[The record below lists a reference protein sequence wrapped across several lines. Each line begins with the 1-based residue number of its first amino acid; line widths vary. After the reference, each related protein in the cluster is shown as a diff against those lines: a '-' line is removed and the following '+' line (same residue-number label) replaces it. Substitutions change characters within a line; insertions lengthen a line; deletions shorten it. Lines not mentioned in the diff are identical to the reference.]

1 MPSTA
6 PGNDLD
12 LSRRDVADILKVS
25 VKTLAEWE
33 RRGSGP
39 TCYRLSPKVTR
50 YSRADVEA
58 FKIAARKGS
67 AIVQPQA

>member
-33 RRGSGP
+33 RRGI
-39 TCYRLSPKVTR
+39 
-50 YSRADVEA
+50 RADLLPP
-58 FKIAARKGS
+58 IPQGH
-67 AIVQPQA
+67 AIQPGRRGGLQDRCP